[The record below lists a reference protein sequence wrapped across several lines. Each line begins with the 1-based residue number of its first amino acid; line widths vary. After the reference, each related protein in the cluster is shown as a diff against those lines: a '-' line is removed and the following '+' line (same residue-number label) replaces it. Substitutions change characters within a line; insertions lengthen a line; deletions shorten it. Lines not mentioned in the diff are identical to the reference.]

1 MGLKT
6 KLRQLKY
13 VLKHDFF
20 NMNNVVLLIAAVICV
35 NWVWSAITTMDRNYE
50 LQKRVDDK
58 RRQQLVLELQTATM
72 RYERNFHK
80 TKEYQELAA
89 REKLGL
95 ALPGE
100 KLLALAPN
108 SAEAR
113 DKYKTE
119 VVAESSGEEDTQSN
133 FVQWMNF
140 LFGANKNKMDG

>member
-13 VLKHDFF
+13 RTKHDLFTV
-20 NMNNVVLLIAAVICV
+20 NNIVMLIALFICV
-35 NWVWSAITTMDRNYE
+35 NWVWSAVSAMDKNYQ

-58 RRQQLVLELQTATM
+58 RRRQLVLELQAATLE
-72 RYERNFHK
+72 YESGFHK

-100 KLLALAPN
+100 KLLSLPEN
-108 SAEAR
+108 SKEAKG
-113 DKYKTE
+113 KYQSEATMAVDDEKP
-119 VVAESSGEEDTQSN
+119 QSN
-133 FVQWMNF
+133 LAQWINF
-140 LFGANKNKMDG
+140 LFGANQNKVGD

>member
-6 KLRQLKY
+6 RLRQLKY
-13 VLKHDFF
+13 RLKHDFF
-20 NMNNVVLLIAAVICV
+20 TVNNIVVVIAVVVCV
-35 NWVWSAITTMDRNYE
+35 NWVWSAISTMDRNYQ

-58 RRQQLVLELQTATM
+58 RRQQLVLELQTATLE
-72 RYERNFHK
+72 YERNFHK

-100 KLLALAPN
+100 KLLNMSPN
-108 SAEAR
+108 SAEAKA
-113 DKYKTE
+113 KYKTE
-119 VVAESSGEEDTQSN
+119 EMPEQEEDKGQSN

-140 LFGANKNKMDG
+140 LFGANKNKLDS